1 MVPEEN
7 IPPTFTSIREENEAE
22 DNIPP
27 TFTSIREANK
37 AAAADM
43 PGSMNTQDEDM
54 PGKTVPASKEIAQQ
68 TISRVITDTI
78 AKVEELEKKKAT
90 ETSPT
95 KEEALEKEISKGK
108 ELLTGAMVVGL
119 AAANKLTAP

>member
-1 MVPEEN
+1 
-7 IPPTFTSIREENEAE
+7 
-22 DNIPP
+22 
-27 TFTSIREANK
+27 
-37 AAAADM
+37 M
-43 PGSMNTQDEDM
+43 PGSVNTQDEDM
-54 PGKTVPASKEIAQQ
+54 PGKTVPGSKEIAQQ
-68 TISRVITDTI
+68 TISRVITNTI

-119 AAANKLTAP
+119 AAANKLTAPKMSRPKRQCQKELLQKQPTPLN